1 MMFVSPKI
9 LAKCAFVAIVSIL
22 LMAFGQSAPSLAVAL
37 IGMSYC
43 LFQVAKSNPESN
55 ITDDA
60 EFVTSNQDSDVLVN
74 VEQMEKVKEEIVPAM
89 TECEENLAGIKS
101 TQDDAVIT
109 LSSSFTNLQDLVRVQ
124 AETIQR
130 LIKAD
135 DSGDMLYSE
144 KMRLFADNTGDTLD
158 KFIKSTVDMSASS
171 MALLDQVT
179 QIYQSVPEVLKAVKD
194 IDSIADQTNLL
205 ALNAAIE
212 AARAGEHGRGFA
224 VVADEVRSL
233 SNRSSQFSDA
243 IQSQLKAMSSQIE
256 GLTSEVGE
264 LASYDVS
271 YVIDAKK
278 DINDALTSIIEK
290 AESDSVVTVGLEQVA
305 HDLDHSL
312 SEAIRGLQFGDING
326 QNLEYTLNSL
336 TFIREQVSALSLQNL
351 NETTEMLNQ
360 HVSNLRER
368 KTQAHNPVSATSM
381 DAGEIDLF

>member
-1 MMFVSPKI
+1 MMSVSPKVLI
-9 LAKCAFVAIVSIL
+9 FCVIVALAASA
-22 LMAFGQSAPSLAVAL
+22 LMAFEQAILSLVVAL
-37 IGMSYC
+37 LGMAMSV
-43 LFQVAKSNPESN
+43 LFVSASEK
-55 ITDDA
+55 IDD
-60 EFVTSNQDSDVLVN
+60 EQQTVETNGVIDGKVSVN
-74 VEQMEKVKEEIVPAM
+74 LEQMEKIKEELVPAFI
-89 TECEENLAGIKS
+89 ECETNISGIKS
-101 TQDDAVIT
+101 TQDDAVNT
-109 LSSSFTNLQDLVRVQ
+109 LSASFSSLQDLVRVQ

-130 LIKAD
+130 LIKVD
-135 DSGDMLYSE
+135 DNGDLLYSQ
-144 KMRLFADNTGDTLD
+144 KMRIFADSTGETLD

-179 QIYQSVPEVLKAVKD
+179 QIYESVPEVLKAVKD

-243 IQSQLKAMSSQIE
+243 IQSQLNAMSSQIE

-278 DINDALTSIIEK
+278 DINDALSSIINK
-290 AESDSVVTVGLEQVA
+290 AESDSDVTAGLEKVA
-305 HDLDHSL
+305 HDLEHSL

-326 QNLEYTLNSL
+326 QNLEFTLNSL
-336 TFIREQVSALSLQNL
+336 SFIRQQINDLSLTNL
-351 NETTEMLNQ
+351 SETTDELNK
-360 HVSNLRER
+360 HVSTLRAR
-368 KTQAHNPVSATSM
+368 KLQAHNPVSATSM
-381 DAGEIDLF
+381 DAGEIDFF